1 MSERTTRRFILT
13 AWALFTLLPIY
24 WILDL
29 SFQKEIS
36 FPPNIVPTDPSIY
49 HYTSLLNEK
58 LILTGILNSLIVSLV
73 AAAVSVFITTMAG
86 YAFSRLKFWG
96 KKLLFVGVLMAF
108 LLPPNLNIIPIFS
121 LFSELGILGSRIG
134 MVFLYQLL
142 ATPLNI
148 FLFMNYFNTVEDAIV
163 ESAILDGAG
172 VFARYFRIFLP
183 LAKPALVAGFIF
195 AFRFSWSEYVYAT
208 TMVSENSKIL
218 FTAALERAIF
228 SGQYTVNFGYMASGA
243 IFLAIPVVII
253 LLFGQRYLELGLQ
266 LGGVD

>member
-1 MSERTTRRFILT
+1 MSEKTSRRLILSF
-13 AWALFTLLPIY
+13 WAVFTLLPFY

-36 FPPNIVPTDPSIY
+36 FPPDVVPLNPSLY
-49 HYTSLLNEK
+49 HYSSLLDEK
-58 LILTGILNSLIVSLV
+58 LVVTGILNSLLVSIV
-73 AAAVSVFITTMAG
+73 AAGVSVLITTMAG
-86 YAFSRLKFWG
+86 YAFASLKFRG
-96 KKLLFVGVLMAF
+96 KKLLFLGVLMAF
-108 LLPPNLNIIPIFS
+108 LLPPNLNIIPIYS
-121 LFSELGILGSRIG
+121 LFSEMGILGTRLG

-142 ATPLNI
+142 ATPINI

-172 VFARYFRIFLP
+172 VFARYYKIFVP

-195 AFRFSWSEYVYAT
+195 AFRFAWSEYVYAT
-208 TMVSENSKIL
+208 TMVSDNSKIL

-243 IFLAIPVVII
+243 VFLAVPVLVI

>member
-1 MSERTTRRFILT
+1 MTEKRVRIFILV
-13 AWALFTLLPIY
+13 AWAIFTLLPIY
-24 WILDL
+24 WVLDI
-29 SFQKEIS
+29 SFQPEIS
-36 FPPNIVPTDPSIY
+36 FPPQLAPLNPSLT
-49 HYTSLLNEK
+49 HYTSLLNER
-58 LILTGILNSLIVSLV
+58 LVVTGLLNSLLVSVV
-73 AAAVSVFITTMAG
+73 AALVSVVITTMAG
-86 YAFSRLKFWG
+86 YAFARLEFKG
-96 KKLLFVGVLMAF
+96 KKLLFIGLLMAF
-108 LLPPNLNIIPIFS
+108 LLPPNLNIVPIFS
-121 LFSELGILGSRIG
+121 LFSELGILGSRYG

-142 ATPLNI
+142 VTPLNI

-172 VFARYFRIFLP
+172 VFQRYYRIFMP

-208 TMVSENSKIL
+208 TMVSDNSKIL

-243 IFLAIPVVII
+243 MFLALPVVVI
-253 LLFGQRYLELGLQ
+253 LLFGQKYLELGLQ